1 MSKILG
7 IFKKILG
14 MFKII
19 LKSPLLIT
27 IHTIGILVIVAA
39 IVTQGFSNMPRFGN
53 VKNYPATKAAME
65 FVNKQISQFSPN
77 SKVELVSAV
86 MKKGLIALNINIDK
100 EPLNA
105 YVTKDGT
112 LFFPQ
117 AIALVPETTTTTK
130 AAKVKKSDNV
140 DVKMFTMAY
149 CPFGLEAETA
159 MIPVAKLLGKDVD
172 IKPHYVIYSNYPS
185 PEKYTEYC
193 TGSDGKYCSM
203 HGIEELNQD
212 VRELCVFKYMKPS
225 FWDYISNVN
234 TKCTIDNISW
244 CWKTEAAK
252 LELDTAK
259 IEKCFKEEK
268 LTLLEDEVKL
278 NTELKVEGSPM
289 IFINGTEFTGER
301 SAENYKTAICDA
313 FTKAKRPAACDTKL
327 AAPANTGTTSAGSC
341 K

>member
-7 IFKKILG
+7 IFKKIFG

-19 LKSPLLIT
+19 LKSPILIT

-39 IVTQGFSNMPRFGN
+39 IVTQGFSYIPRLGD
-53 VKNYPATKAAME
+53 VKNYPATKKAME
-65 FVNKQISQFSPN
+65 FVNKQIGQFSPT
-77 SKVELVSAV
+77 SKVELVSAIL
-86 MKKGLIALNINIDK
+86 KNGLIALNIKVDA

-105 YVTKDGT
+105 YVTKDGS

-117 AIALVPETTTTTK
+117 AISLVPATTTTTK
-130 AAKVKKSDNV
+130 AAKIKKTDTV
-140 DVKMFTMAY
+140 DVKMFTMSY
-149 CPFGLEAETA
+149 CPYGLQAETA
-159 MIPVAKLLGKDVD
+159 MIPVVKLLGKDID
-172 IKPHYVIYSNYPS
+172 IKPNYVIYSNYPS
-185 PEKYTEYC
+185 TDKYTEYC

-212 VRELCVFKYMKPS
+212 VRELCVYKYMKTS

-234 TKCTIDNISW
+234 TKCKMENISW

-252 LELDTAK
+252 LELDTAN

-278 NTELKVEGSPM
+278 NTQLKVEGSPT
-289 IFINGTEFTGER
+289 IFINGTEYSGGINSE
-301 SAENYKTAICDA
+301 EYKTAICNA
-313 FTKAKRPAACDTKL
+313 FTKAKRPATCDTKL
-327 AAPANTGTTSAGSC
+327 GGAENTGTTTAGSC